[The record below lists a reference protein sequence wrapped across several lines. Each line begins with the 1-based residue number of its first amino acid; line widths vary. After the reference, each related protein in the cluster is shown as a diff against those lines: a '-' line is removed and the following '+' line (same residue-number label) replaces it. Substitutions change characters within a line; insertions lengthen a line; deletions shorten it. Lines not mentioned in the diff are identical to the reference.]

1 MSKDTRYRLKLIEL
15 DGVTCVSVK
24 KSGKHYCAWKGEE
37 PKGKF
42 THIYKDPKK
51 KKFEFTKK
59 LTFIISLFMSLTNFI
74 LVSLSI
80 SGFSKILSIII
91 VIEVKG
97 VFN

>member
-59 LTFIISLFMSLTNFI
+59 LIAKYN
-74 LVSLSI
+74 
-80 SGFSKILSIII
+80 
-91 VIEVKG
+91 EKG
-97 VFN
+97 LEPSFLERESRIHKTWY

>member
-59 LTFIISLFMSLTNFI
+59 LIAKYN
-74 LVSLSI
+74 
-80 SGFSKILSIII
+80 
-91 VIEVKG
+91 EKG
-97 VFN
+97 LEPPFLERESRIHKTWH

>member
-15 DGVTCVSVK
+15 DGVTCISVK

-51 KKFEFTKK
+51 KYRRSRDKFRGAFECPSF
-59 LTFIISLFMSLTNFI
+59 FAHSLPHHKDT
-74 LVSLSI
+74 
-80 SGFSKILSIII
+80 
-91 VIEVKG
+91 
-97 VFN
+97 VFVTIRQIYSVNQC